1 MRTISPAEMLDL
13 EEIRS
18 LTILMRGHQK
28 AIEEISIIRKSLIL
42 KVRDKRIT
50 YREIAEA
57 MQVTEQSVYK
67 ILIPSIVAAKAIA
80 AAEEEAALAAE
91 KEVRRAEFVEKVTAE

>member
-1 MRTISPAEMLDL
+1 MMRTINPAEILDL

-28 AIEEISIIRKSLIL
+28 AIEEISTIRKNLIL
-42 KVRDKRIT
+42 KVRNKRIT

-67 ILIPSIVAAKAIA
+67 ILIPSIAVAKAIA
-80 AAEEEAALAAE
+80 AEEAALALA
-91 KEVRRAEFVEKVTAE
+91 APGTSTVE

>member
-1 MRTISPAEMLDL
+1 
-13 EEIRS
+13 
-18 LTILMRGHQK
+18 
-28 AIEEISIIRKSLIL
+28 
-42 KVRDKRIT
+42 
-50 YREIAEA
+50 

-67 ILIPSIVAAKAIA
+67 ILIPSIVIAKAIA